1 MLEIMHTKSDCYKA
15 NRKIKPKG
23 IMVHSTGAN
32 NPYLRRYVGTHP
44 ELGTNQYNND
54 WNRSGV
60 KVAVHAF
67 IGYDKDKNVKIA
79 QVLPWDMRGWHSGK
93 SANDTHISFEICE
106 SNLNDKEYFDKAYQ
120 KAIELCVMLCK
131 EFNLS
136 EKDIIDHAEGYKKGI
151 ASNHADVGHWFP
163 KHGKSMN
170 TLRADVKKLLEEK
183 VEKYTLL
190 VDVPVYTS
198 SAKAKAE
205 EGSIRNYK
213 AGEYFVYNKANSMI
227 NITKTSGSPGGWI
240 NPKDNVKK
248 EEPVEEVETPVEED
262 KKEKLVEI
270 QEPDLVENKE
280 KTWKDYLIGL
290 LQKIIEYLK
299 EL

>member
-151 ASNHADVGHWFP
+151 ASNHADVGH
-163 KHGKSMN
+163 
-170 TLRADVKKLLEEK
+170 
-183 VEKYTLL
+183 
-190 VDVPVYTS
+190 
-198 SAKAKAE
+198 
-205 EGSIRNYK
+205 
-213 AGEYFVYNKANSMI
+213 
-227 NITKTSGSPGGWI
+227 
-240 NPKDNVKK
+240 
-248 EEPVEEVETPVEED
+248 
-262 KKEKLVEI
+262 
-270 QEPDLVENKE
+270 
-280 KTWKDYLIGL
+280 
-290 LQKIIEYLK
+290 
-299 EL
+299 

>member
-1 MLEIMHTKSDCYKA
+1 MLKIIHTKSDCYKA

-32 NPYLRRYVGTHP
+32 NPNLKRYVGTHK

-67 IGYDKDKNVKIA
+67 IGYDKDKKVRIA

-106 SNLNDKEYFDKAYQ
+106 SNLNDKVYFDKAYQ
-120 KAIELCVMLCK
+120 KAVKLCVMLCK
-131 EFNLS
+131 QFNLT

-170 TLRADVKKLLEEK
+170 TLRADVKKKLEVK
-183 VEKYTLL
+183 VEVETYELYTLL
-190 VDVPVYTS
+190 VDVPVYIS
-198 SAKAKAE
+198 SANAKAE
-205 EGSIRNYK
+205 KNSTRNYK
-213 AGEYFVYNKANSMI
+213 AGEYFVFNRASGMI
-227 NITKTSGSPGGWI
+227 NITTTAGKPGGWI
-240 NPKDNVKK
+240 NPKDNVVKK
-248 EEPVEEVETPVEED
+248 EEDKEEKP
-262 KKEKLVEI
+262 VEI
-270 QEPDLVENKE
+270 QEPDLIENKE

-290 LQKIIEYLK
+290 LQKIIEYIK